1 MDILHIL
8 RGLLRCSYLD
18 RMGKREPYAQ
28 DRATGTATRAF
39 FMFVHKV
46 NLHLK
51 PLHSGLLRGKQRII
65 L

>member
-18 RMGKREPYAQ
+18 RMGMREPYAQ

-39 FMFVHKV
+39 FMSVHKV

-51 PLHSGLLRGKQRII
+51 TAPIWAAEGQTKK
-65 L
+65 